1 MAAAGDLEAAKAAL
15 DLCPWLDGHGADLRS
30 LLLTEG
36 RLRHFSRGQWAFGE
50 GDDVGGMFT
59 VVGGIFQVYAQ
70 SIGDHEVLLNQL
82 TRGSTI
88 GQSARF
94 GGGPRLVTAVSL
106 GDSLALQVDDEALA
120 RISEQQPL
128 IWKAV
133 ASLHYMQLR
142 GMVRMIAEFAS
153 LPPRQRLAARLLRFA
168 DGQEALLTLQLAQQ
182 DLADMTG
189 LSRKTVNACLS
200 DLEARGLIRRRY
212 AAIEIVDLPG
222 LQTYASAP
230 GETA

>member
-1 MAAAGDLEAAKAAL
+1 MATARDLSAAKAAL
-15 DLCPWLDGHGADLRS
+15 DLCSWLDGHGADLRS

-36 RLRHFSRGQWAFGE
+36 RLRHFSKGQWAFGE
-50 GDDVGGMFT
+50 GDDAGGIFT
-59 VVGGIFQVYAQ
+59 VVTGMFQVYAQ
-70 SIGDHEVLLNQL
+70 SLGDREVLLNQL

-106 GDSLALQVDDEALA
+106 GESLALQVDDEALA
-120 RISEQQPL
+120 RISEQHPL

-133 ASLHYMQLR
+133 ANLHYVQLR
-142 GMVRMIAEFAS
+142 GMVRMLAEFAS

-168 DGQEALLTLQLAQQ
+168 VGREMHRTLQLAQQ

-200 DLEARGLIRRRY
+200 DLEERGFVRRQY
-212 AAIEIVDLPG
+212 AVIEIVDMAG
-222 LQTYASAP
+222 LRAFAAAP
-230 GETA
+230 GGRG